1 MSPLS
6 KRESRVLESMEW
18 VKVPLSWSMR
28 FRLAPG
34 PFKVLRRVPLLALS
48 RALEAQLLFIRG

>member
-18 VKVPLSWSMR
+18 AKVPLSWSVR
-28 FRLAPG
+28 VRLAPG
-34 PFKVLRRVPLLALS
+34 SFKVLRRVPLWALS
-48 RALEAQLLFIRG
+48 RVLETQLLFIRG